1 MLHLSIT
8 IESCSNSILA
18 LITFLG
24 EEGEICVGCMF
35 AEFRLG
41 WEQRE
46 VISFWLLFP
55 KLVFFCVQISMAT
68 HLFSSNFHVHPND
81 M

>member
-1 MLHLSIT
+1 MDSMGAIKSKT
-8 IESCSNSILA
+8 DVTSFNYYRILFKFNFAQVA

-24 EEGEICVGCMF
+24 EKGEICVGCMF

-46 VISFWLLFP
+46 FLSF
-55 KLVFFCVQISMAT
+55 
-68 HLFSSNFHVHPND
+68 
-81 M
+81 

>member
-1 MLHLSIT
+1 M
-8 IESCSNSILA
+8 A
-18 LITFLG
+18 LIIFLG
-24 EEGEICVGCMF
+24 EKGEICVGCMF

-46 VISFWLLFP
+46 FLSFWLIFH
-55 KLVFFCVQISMAT
+55 KLVFFYLKISMAT